1 LNGWNGWNTRDAFAH
16 IGESVKKFALILLAL
31 LLIDASRVLAQSHMI
46 GYAGFG
52 GFQASMWAVKDFGM
66 LKKYGVDGEVVM
78 IPGTARQLQALIGN
92 SIDFAH
98 LDAVGVI
105 RAIVG
110 GADIALVGASLNK
123 FPFSFVAQKDIR
135 KPADVI
141 GKKIGVV
148 GFGGGNDLAVSL
160 LLKEW
165 NIPRQSVTVLQS
177 GGASNRLMALSAKA
191 LDATVLS
198 YPEISEAQRMGMNI
212 MSDLTELKSAD
223 YPMSVVGVRRSF
235 LTQNRGAVKRFLM
248 AYAEATYQFKNDKEK
263 GVGLYR
269 KRLKQD
275 NVKALEET
283 YQYFAP
289 KFSFPI
295 RISHEGMRNTLELV
309 AKDTPKV
316 DMNLN
321 RYLDE
326 TILDELDKE
335 GFFKK
340 LAGK

>member
-1 LNGWNGWNTRDAFAH
+1 MEGD
-16 IGESVKKFALILLAL
+16 SVKKFTLAVLTLLILSPA
-31 LLIDASRVLAQSHMI
+31 RMFAQTHMI

-52 GFQASMWAVKDFGM
+52 GFQASMWAVKDLGL
-66 LKKYGVDGEVVM
+66 LKKYNVDGEVVM
-78 IPGTARQLQALIGN
+78 IPGTARQIQALVGN

-98 LDAVGVI
+98 LDAVGAI
-105 RAIVG
+105 RAVIG
-110 GADIALVGASLNK
+110 GAEIAMIGASLNK
-123 FPFSFVAQKDIR
+123 FPFSFVAQKEIR
-135 KPADVI
+135 KPADVV

-148 GFGGGNDLAVSL
+148 GFGGGNDLAVSM

-165 NIPRQSVTVLQS
+165 NIPRQSVTVLQA
-177 GGASNRLMALSAKA
+177 GGAANRLMALSAKA

-198 YPEISEAQRMGMNI
+198 YPEISEAQRMGLNI

-223 YPMSVVGVRRSF
+223 YPMSMVAVRRAF
-235 LTQNRGAVKRFLM
+235 LAQNRAAVKRFLM

-263 GVGLYR
+263 GIGVYR

-275 NVKALEET
+275 NTKALEET

-295 RISHEGMRNTLELV
+295 RVSHEGMRNTLELV

-316 DMNLN
+316 DMNLG

-326 TILDELDKE
+326 SLLDELEKE

>member
-1 LNGWNGWNTRDAFAH
+1 MNVLMT
-16 IGESVKKFALILLAL
+16 LLAL
-31 LLIDASRVLAQSHMI
+31 LLLAPSNAFSQTHMI

-52 GFQASMWAVKDFGM
+52 GFQASMWAVKDLAL
-66 LKKYGVDGEVVM
+66 LKKHGLDGEVVM
-78 IPGTARQLQALIGN
+78 IPGTARQIQALVGN

-98 LDAVGVI
+98 LDAVGTI
-105 RAIVG
+105 RAIIG
-110 GADIALVGASLNK
+110 GADIAMVGASLNK
-123 FPFSFVAQKDIR
+123 FPFSFVTQKEIR
-135 KPADVI
+135 KPADVV

-148 GFGGGNDLAVSL
+148 GFGGGNDLAVAL

-165 NIPRQSVTVLQS
+165 NIPRQSVTVLQA
-177 GGASNRLMALSAKA
+177 GGAANRLMALSAKA

-198 YPEISEAQRMGMNI
+198 YPEISEAQRLGLNI

-223 YPMSVVGVRRSF
+223 YPMSVVAVRRSF
-235 LTQNRGAVKRFLM
+235 LAQNRNTVKRFLM

-263 GVGLYR
+263 GIAIYK

-295 RISHEGMRNTLELV
+295 RVSAEGMRNTLELV
-309 AKDTPKV
+309 AKDSPKV

-321 RYLDE
+321 RYIDE
-326 TILDELDKE
+326 SVLDELDKE
-335 GFFKK
+335 GFFKRIT
-340 LAGK
+340 GK